1 MIQYKRVFLLL
12 GVGLGLLVGRVWAD
26 DQAASSSSNAQ
37 AGNSSGTQM
46 NTAASPAKPESPNVI
61 NMKAANALMDAGKY
75 DEAIAAYEKMG
86 ELKSNR
92 MEAWRCNNEGL
103 ACLDAN
109 KNDQALPLLEKAT
122 TTDPSNSVAWNNLG
136 VCYERLNQLD
146 KAKDAYQKSIDAAK
160 EANASSDNAQANLQ
174 FVNMKLEQ
182 AAAKNGVE
190 NPAASSDA
198 ADSAASDPGNKSQ
211 AQGDEMP
218 PAAGSAK
225 QN

>member
-136 VCYERLNQLD
+136 LALWTQGRDREAARAFEESLRLDPRGSGSVPLWVIKRRLD
-146 KAKDAYQKSIDAAK
+146 R
-160 EANASSDNAQANLQ
+160 
-174 FVNMKLEQ
+174 
-182 AAAKNGVE
+182 
-190 NPAASSDA
+190 
-198 ADSAASDPGNKSQ
+198 
-211 AQGDEMP
+211 
-218 PAAGSAK
+218 
-225 QN
+225 